1 MMHSSFFVLCA
12 ALLSVTVAF
21 QTNSAKAAT
30 SLKLFAKS
38 KALPFIEAPAALDG
52 SMVGDFGFD
61 PLGFTNTIG
70 NMNYVRSAELKHG
83 RVAMLA
89 VVGFIVQQYV
99 HFRIDESDPIKTI
112 TELGFGP
119 NLQILSFIGVIE
131 LATWDKTFTGE
142 TAGDLGFDPLMLSKG
157 KSEAQMNDLQLKEIK
172 NGRLAMIGIM
182 GLLAQN
188 IATGGAN
195 TF

>member
-1 MMHSSFFVLCA
+1 MYSSLIVLFA
-12 ALLSVTVAF
+12 AFLSVTVAF
-21 QTNSAKAAT
+21 QTNSAKFLTT
-30 SLKLFAKS
+30 SKLFAKS

-70 NMNYVRSAELKHG
+70 NMNYVRAAELKHG
-83 RVAMLA
+83 RVSMLA
-89 VVGFIVQQYV
+89 VVGFILQQYV
-99 HFRIDESDPIKTI
+99 HIRLDQADPLKTV

-131 LATWDKTFTGE
+131 LATWDKTFGDS
-142 TAGDLGFDPLMLSKG
+142 AGDLGFDPLKLSKG
-157 KSEAQMNDLQLKEIK
+157 KSEAQMEDLQLKEIK

-188 IATGGAN
+188 IATGGAS

>member
-1 MMHSSFFVLCA
+1 MHSSLVVLCA
-12 ALLSVTVAF
+12 AFLTVA
-21 QTNSAKAAT
+21 AAFT
-30 SLKLFAKS
+30 ASPSKVSVGTKLFAKS

-61 PLGFTNTIG
+61 PLGFTENIG

-83 RVAMLA
+83 RVSMVAF
-89 VVGFIVQQYV
+89 VGFLVQQYV
-99 HFRIDESDPIKTI
+99 HFRIDESDPFKAVTA
-112 TELGFGP
+112 LGFGP

-131 LATWDKTFTGE
+131 LLTWDKTFMGGAPGE
-142 TAGDLGFDPLMLSKG
+142 LGFDPLMLGKG
-157 KSEAQMNDLQLKEIK
+157 KTEAKMNDLKLKEIK

-182 GLLAQN
+182 GVMAQN
-188 IATGGAN
+188 VATGGAP